1 MRISQE
7 ALKSLEEV
15 LTIFEQDEKNS
26 LIKSL
31 IPKAKIIPIRE
42 PLQKLHKEFDGLPAD
57 SLKRLWEEAEKAL
70 SLRTEGSLYSY
81 SIDDQI
87 ILDKKELEERV
98 STKLKGAYEIYHLRN
113 DPKLYL
119 IRSGQKT
126 TKSTEKIL
134 LNSRKITNRAFLY
147 PEYGLAIIKGANS
160 FQEKMK
166 AFGKKYL
173 AENFGPKT
181 IRALDIKTYA
191 RKTEGITFLEIAT
204 PHEISG
210 FDGIDKMQF
219 YGENIAKGLYGLQKR
234 HDIRINIANVG
245 PWVGISDG
253 VLHLKVGKTVTLHNY
268 SNLAKIKLL
277 ISQ

>member
-7 ALKSLEEV
+7 ALKALEEV
-15 LTIFEQDEKNS
+15 LTIFDEEEKNA

-31 IPKAKIIPIRE
+31 VPKAKKIPMRE

-70 SLRTEGSLYSY
+70 SLRLEGALYSY
-81 SIDDQI
+81 GVDEQP
-87 ILDKKELEERV
+87 ILDKKELEERL
-98 STKLKGAYEIYHLRN
+98 SANLKGANEIYHLRN

-134 LNSRKITNRAFLY
+134 LNSRKITNRVFFY
-147 PEYGLAIIKGANS
+147 PEYGLAVVMGNKA
-160 FQEKMK
+160 FQEKIK
-166 AFGKKYL
+166 TFGKKSL
-173 AENFGPKT
+173 AENFGQKT
-181 IRALDIKTYA
+181 IKAIDIKNYA
-191 RKTEGITFLEIAT
+191 RNTEGITFLEIAT

-210 FDGIDKMQF
+210 FDGVDKMQF

-234 HDIRINIANVG
+234 HDIRINFANVG

-277 ISQ
+277 IG

>member
-7 ALKSLEEV
+7 ALKALEEV
-15 LTIFEQDEKNS
+15 LTIFDQEEKNA

-31 IPKAKIIPIRE
+31 VPKAKQIPMRE

-70 SLRTEGSLYSY
+70 SLRMEGDLYSY
-81 SIDDQI
+81 DIEEQP
-87 ILDKKELEERV
+87 ILDKKELEELL
-98 STKLKGAYEIYHLRN
+98 SANLKGAHEIYHLRN

-126 TKSTEKIL
+126 TKSTEKLL
-134 LNSRKITNRAFLY
+134 LNSRKLTNRAFLY
-147 PEYGLAIIKGANS
+147 PEYGLAIVKGNNTFQKKIK
-160 FQEKMK
+160 E
-166 AFGKKYL
+166 FGSKSL
-173 AENFGPKT
+173 AENFGPKS
-181 IRALDIKTYA
+181 IKALDIKNYA

-210 FDGIDKMQF
+210 FDGVDKMQF
-219 YGENIAKGLYGLQKR
+219 YGKDIAKGLYGLQKR
-234 HDIRINIANVG
+234 HDIRINFANVG

-268 SNLAKIKLL
+268 SNLAKIQLL
-277 ISQ
+277 IEQ

>member
-7 ALKSLEEV
+7 ALKALEEV
-15 LTIFEQDEKNS
+15 LTIFEQEEKNT

-31 IPKAKIIPIRE
+31 VPKAKKIPMRE

-57 SLKRLWEEAEKAL
+57 SLKRLWEEAEKAQ
-70 SLRTEGSLYSY
+70 SLRSEGALYTYSTAEQTSLN
-81 SIDDQI
+81 
-87 ILDKKELEERV
+87 KKELKDKLN
-98 STKLKGAYEIYHLRN
+98 TNLKGAFEIYHLRN
-113 DPKLYL
+113 DPRLYL

-147 PEYGLAIIKGANS
+147 PEYGIAIVNGDNA
-160 FQEKMK
+160 FQKKIEE
-166 AFGKKYL
+166 FGKKNL
-173 AENFGPKT
+173 AEDFGPRT
-181 IRALDIKTYA
+181 IKAIDIKKYA

-234 HDIRINIANVG
+234 HDIRIDFASVG

-253 VLHLKVGKTVTLHNY
+253 VLHLKVGKKLTLHNY
-268 SNLAKIKLL
+268 SNLAKIQLL
-277 ISQ
+277 IA